1 MTGEAFLADTHIIL
15 WSINDDPRLRPAHRK
30 ILASSA
36 IVYASAA
43 SVWEIA
49 IKQNIGKLDT
59 PTNLDVLLPRMQF
72 TPLAITIEHA
82 QRVAGLPR
90 HHGDPFDRLL
100 IAQAQTENLSILTAD
115 PLFSH
120 YDVAL
125 A

>member
-15 WSINDDPRLRPAHRK
+15 WSINDDPRLKRAHREV
-30 ILASSA
+30 LASSA
-36 IVYASAA
+36 LVYASAA

-49 IKQNIGKLDT
+49 IKQSIGKLDV
-59 PTNLDVLLPRMQF
+59 PTDLGFLLPRMQF

-82 QRVAGLPR
+82 QRVAELPR

-100 IAQAQTENLSILTAD
+100 IAQAQIENLSILTAD
-115 PLFSH
+115 PLFAR
-120 YDVAL
+120 YDVVL

>member
-1 MTGEAFLADTHIIL
+1 VSGEAFLADTHVLL
-15 WSINDDPRLRPAHRK
+15 WSINDDPRLRSAHRD

-49 IKQNIGKLDT
+49 IKQSIGKLDV
-59 PTNLDVLLPRMQF
+59 PTDFGFLLPRMQF

-82 QRVAGLPR
+82 QKVTELPR

-100 IAQAQTENLSILTAD
+100 IAQAQAEKLSILTAD
-115 PLFSH
+115 PAFAR

>member
-1 MTGEAFLADTHIIL
+1 VTGEAFLADTHVIL
-15 WSINDDPRLRPAHRK
+15 WSINDDPRLRPAHRE

-36 IVYASAA
+36 VVYASAA

-49 IKQNIGKLDT
+49 IKQSIGKLDV
-59 PTNLDVLLPRMQF
+59 PSDLGLLLPRMQF

-82 QRVAGLPR
+82 QRVADLPR

-100 IAQAQTENLSILTAD
+100 IAQAQIENLSILSID
-115 PLFSH
+115 PLFSR